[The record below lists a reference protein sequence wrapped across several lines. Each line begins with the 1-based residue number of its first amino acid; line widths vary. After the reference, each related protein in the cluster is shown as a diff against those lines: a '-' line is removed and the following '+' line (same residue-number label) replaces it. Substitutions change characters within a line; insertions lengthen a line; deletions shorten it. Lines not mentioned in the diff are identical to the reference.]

1 VPTERFWCEDSPDA
15 EFDIDI
21 SRAAMDIFGNSFF
34 MRRTAILKIE
44 PLPTTGAFGGISMK
58 KLALFL
64 VTVFCVTFIS
74 APLLAHHGEAN
85 YDTEKMVSVKG
96 TVTAFEFVNPH
107 VQISID
113 AKNDKGETEK
123 WVGEARSPAML
134 SRYGGWDRNT
144 LKIGDVITFNG
155 HRTKNG
161 TFFMR
166 LDKIV
171 MSDGKELPN
180 L

>member
-1 VPTERFWCEDSPDA
+1 
-15 EFDIDI
+15 
-21 SRAAMDIFGNSFF
+21 MG
-34 MRRTAILKIE
+34 MR
-44 PLPTTGAFGGISMK
+44 
-58 KLALFL
+58 KLAFASAFLFCI
-64 VTVFCVTFIS
+64 VFVA
-74 APLLAHHGEAN
+74 APLFAHHGEAN
-85 YDTEKMVSVKG
+85 YDTEKMVSEKG
-96 TVTAFEFVNPH
+96 TVSEFQFVNPH
-107 VQISID
+107 VQITID
-113 AKNDKGETEK
+113 VKNDKGEIEK
-123 WVGEARSPAML
+123 WTGEARSPAML

-144 LKIGDVITFNG
+144 IKVGDVITFYG

>member
-1 VPTERFWCEDSPDA
+1 MKRQALLLS
-15 EFDIDI
+15 
-21 SRAAMDIFGNSFF
+21 
-34 MRRTAILKIE
+34 AI
-44 PLPTTGAFGGISMK
+44 
-58 KLALFL
+58 
-64 VTVFCVTFIS
+64 FCVGFIS
-74 APLLAHHGEAN
+74 TPLLAHHGEAN
-85 YDTEKMVSVKG
+85 YDTEKTVSVKG
-96 TVTAFEFVNPH
+96 TVTEFEFVNPH
-107 VQISID
+107 VQISLD
-113 AKNDKGETEK
+113 AKNDKGEIEK

-144 LKIGDVITFNG
+144 IKVGDVITFYG

-161 TFFMR
+161 TPFMR

>member
-1 VPTERFWCEDSPDA
+1 
-15 EFDIDI
+15 
-21 SRAAMDIFGNSFF
+21 
-34 MRRTAILKIE
+34 
-44 PLPTTGAFGGISMK
+44 MK
-58 KLALFL
+58 KLAFVLAILFCL
-64 VTVFCVTFIS
+64 VFIS
-74 APLLAHHGEAN
+74 RPVLAHHGEAN

-96 TVTAFEFVNPH
+96 TVTDFQFVNPH

-113 AKNDKGETEK
+113 VKNDKGEVDK
-123 WVGEARSPAML
+123 WIGEARSPAML

-144 LKIGDVITFNG
+144 IKVGDVITFVG

-171 MSDGKELPN
+171 MPDGKELPN